1 MILPNWEVFHVMRLL
16 GRNRL
21 QPLMD
26 TGSEVRKWTLSW
38 VAEVRDAQWTCAAHV
53 INQFPNLSQENN
65 IFVFPIASCTSS
77 VVVLF
82 EFPQQIALITAL
94 RAA

>member
-1 MILPNWEVFHVMRLL
+1 MRLL

-21 QPLMD
+21 QPLLD
-26 TGSEVRKWTLSW
+26 TGSLVRKWTLSW

-53 INQFPNLSQENN
+53 VNQFPNLSQENN
-65 IFVFPIASCTSS
+65 IFVFPVTSCTTS
-77 VVVLF
+77 VVVLL

>member
-1 MILPNWEVFHVMRLL
+1 MRLL

-26 TGSEVRKWTLSW
+26 KGSAVRKWTLSW

-53 INQFPNLSQENN
+53 LDQFPNLSQEND
-65 IFVFPIASCTSS
+65 IFVFPVVSSTTS

-82 EFPQQIALITAL
+82 AFPKQIALITAL

>member
-1 MILPNWEVFHVMRLL
+1 MRLL

-26 TGSEVRKWTLSW
+26 EGPAVRKWTLSW
-38 VAEVRDAQWTCAAHV
+38 VAEVRNAQWACAGHV
-53 INQFPNLSQENN
+53 LDQFPNLSQEND
-65 IFVFPIASCTSS
+65 IFLFPVVGSTTS

-82 EFPQQIALITAL
+82 TFQQQIALITAL
-94 RAA
+94 KAA